1 MGRMQSYMSRIRSSM
16 IDEYPTYQD
25 LVMAIGREDAENYVL
40 ENVKGEKE
48 INGFS
53 AKFSLTVTGEDAALF
68 KDININS
75 EDNVID
81 VVLREPAQ
89 QQLGD

>member
-1 MGRMQSYMSRIRSSM
+1 MKPTTVEMKVDTVGSMSK
-16 IDEYPTYQD
+16 TG
-25 LVMAIGREDAENYVL
+25 AKCVL
-40 ENVKGEKE
+40 KGEKE
-48 INGFS
+48 INGIL